1 MSVAATQT
9 VLIMAGGTG
18 GHVFPA
24 LTIAEELRAR
34 GKHVEWL
41 GTAVGVEARVVSS
54 AGIPLHCIQVA
65 GLRGRGALRLLAAP
79 FTLLRSLF
87 QALRLLRR
95 LQPCCVLG
103 MGGYVSGPGGLAAWL
118 AGRTLLIHEQNAVAG
133 LANRLLFPLAA
144 VVMEAFPGAFGRAAA
159 KLRRIGNPVRAG
171 LLAIPGPEQRL
182 AGRQQ
187 PATLLVVG
195 GSLGAQI
202 FNETLPAALALLPLA
217 LRPSVRHQCGRGKLQ
232 ATLDAY
238 RAAGLAVGAG
248 IEISE
253 FIDDMA
259 AAYADADLLLCRA
272 GASTL
277 AEVTAIGL
285 AAVLVPYPYATDDHQ
300 TANALALAKVGAAV
314 LLPQPQL
321 TPSSLS
327 TVLADLLAEP
337 QRRLQLACTAHA
349 HGARDAALRAA
360 DLCEEACHG

>member
-1 MSVAATQT
+1 MSIAATQT

-34 GKHVEWL
+34 GKRVEWL
-41 GTAVGVEARVVSS
+41 GTEAGVEARVVSS

-65 GLRGRGALRLLAAP
+65 GLRGRGVLLLLAAP
-79 FTLLRSLF
+79 FTLLRSLL

-118 AGRTLLIHEQNAVAG
+118 TGRKLLIHEQNAVAG
-133 LANRLLFPLAA
+133 LANRLLFPLAT
-144 VVMEAFPGAFGRAAA
+144 VVMEAFPGAFGRAAT
-159 KLRRIGNPVRAG
+159 KLQRVGNPVRAG

-182 AGRQQ
+182 AGRQR

-202 FNETLPAALALLPLA
+202 FNESLPAALALLPLE

-232 ATLDAY
+232 ATLAAY

-248 IEISE
+248 IEVSE

-259 AAYADADLLLCRA
+259 AAYATADLLLCRA

-285 AAVLVPYPYATDDHQ
+285 PAVLVPYPYATDDHQ
-300 TANALALAKVGAAV
+300 TANAQALARVGAAV
-314 LLPQPQL
+314 LLPQQQL
-321 TPSSLS
+321 TPNSLC

-337 QRRLQLACTAHA
+337 QRRLQLACAA
-349 HGARDAALRAA
+349 RAQGARDAARQAA
-360 DLCEEACHG
+360 DLCEEACRG

>member
-41 GTAVGVEARVVSS
+41 GTEAGVEARVVRS
-54 AGIPLHCIQVA
+54 AGIPLHCIHVA
-65 GLRGRGALRLLAAP
+65 GLRGRGLLRLLAAP
-79 FTLLRSLF
+79 FTLLRSLL

-95 LQPCCVLG
+95 LRPCCVLG

-118 AGRTLLIHEQNAVAG
+118 SGRPLLIHEQNAVAG

-144 VVMEAFPGAFGRAAA
+144 IVMEAFPGAFGRAAA
-159 KLRRIGNPVRAG
+159 KLRRVGNPVRAG
-171 LLAIPGPEQRL
+171 LLAIARPEQRL
-182 AGRQQ
+182 VGGQW

-202 FNETLPAALALLPLA
+202 FNEMLPAALARLPPE

-232 ATLDAY
+232 ATVAAY
-238 RAAGLAVGAG
+238 RTAGLAVGDG
-248 IEISE
+248 IEVSE

-259 AAYADADLLLCRA
+259 SAYASADLLLCRA

-285 AAVLVPYPYATDDHQ
+285 AAILVPYPYATDDHQ
-300 TANALALAKVGAAV
+300 TANARALASAGAAV
-314 LLPQPQL
+314 LLPQQQL
-321 TPSSLS
+321 TPDSLCS
-327 TVLADLLAEP
+327 ALANLLAEP
-337 QRRLQLACTAHA
+337 PRRLQLACAA
-349 HGARDAALRAA
+349 RAQGARDAARQAA

>member
-34 GKHVEWL
+34 GKRVEWL
-41 GTAVGVEARVVSS
+41 GTEAGVEARVVSS
-54 AGIPLHCIQVA
+54 VGIPLHCIQVA
-65 GLRGRGALRLLAAP
+65 GLRGRGVLRLLAAP

-118 AGRTLLIHEQNAVAG
+118 TGRKLLIHEQNAVAG
-133 LANRLLFPLAA
+133 LANRLLFPLAT

-159 KLRRIGNPVRAG
+159 KLQRVGNPVRAG
-171 LLAIPGPEQRL
+171 LLAISGPEQRL
-182 AGRQQ
+182 AGRQR

-202 FNETLPAALALLPLA
+202 FNETLPAALALLPLE

-232 ATLDAY
+232 ATLAAY
-238 RAAGLAVGAG
+238 RAAGLAVGTG

-259 AAYADADLLLCRA
+259 TAYADADLLLCRA

-300 TANALALAKVGAAV
+300 TANAQALAKVGAAV
-314 LLPQPQL
+314 LLPQQQL
-321 TPSSLS
+321 TPNSLC

-337 QRRLQLACTAHA
+337 QRCLQLACAARA
-349 HGARDAALRAA
+349 HGARDAARQAA